1 MAIQQILVSWG
12 SCLDRDDLCV
22 VELAKV
28 SDDQLARLCSKA
40 PGGWGW
46 SPGLGSGETLKL
58 NIWRRKA
65 RWPNG
70 STAPGDTREG
80 SGGAVLAS
88 EKAGSPFFWGGVHL
102 PDHIFVVVILPLH
115 FVGQADLSDP
125 AHHWL
130 MVSRHK
136 KVSGAFCGVFY
147 NQARPCD
154 SHQSN
159 PLNGPM
165 TCFCG
170 TIFFNRSLN

>member
-1 MAIQQILVSWG
+1 MWRK
-12 SCLDRDDLCV
+12 CL
-22 VELAKV
+22 
-28 SDDQLARLCSKA
+28 DQLARLCSG
-40 PGGWGW
+40 PGWVGMEAWIRQQ
-46 SPGLGSGETLKL
+46 LQGETLKL

-170 TIFFNRSLN
+170 TTLFNRSQNRESNC

>member
-1 MAIQQILVSWG
+1 MWRK
-12 SCLDRDDLCV
+12 CL
-22 VELAKV
+22 
-28 SDDQLARLCSKA
+28 DQLARLCSG
-40 PGGWGW
+40 PGWVGMEAWIRQ
-46 SPGLGSGETLKL
+46 LLLQRETLKL

-80 SGGAVLAS
+80 SGGAVLGS
-88 EKAGSPFFWGGVHL
+88 EKAGSRFFWGGVQL
-102 PDHIFVVVILPLH
+102 PDHIFRRCHSPCALCRAARLIRSCPSLVD
-115 FVGQADLSDP
+115 GEQAQKSQ
-125 AHHWL
+125 W
-130 MVSRHK
+130 
-136 KVSGAFCGVFY
+136 AFCGVFY

-170 TIFFNRSLN
+170 TTLFNRDGNC